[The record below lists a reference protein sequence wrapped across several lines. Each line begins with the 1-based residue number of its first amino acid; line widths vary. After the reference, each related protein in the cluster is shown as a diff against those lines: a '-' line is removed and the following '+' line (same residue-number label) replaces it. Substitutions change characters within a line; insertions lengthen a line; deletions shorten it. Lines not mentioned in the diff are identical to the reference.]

1 MFELKELKLRMPEAE
16 VVIHPESP
24 ASVIELADFVGST
37 SQMINFVASSKK
49 KKFIIGTDNGLIHMM
64 KKKAPDK
71 QFFEAPTAGNGAT
84 CKSCAHC
91 PWMEMNDLRDIL
103 VTLRDGKNEILVPK
117 KISYSARES
126 IEKMLAFNQLQDVS
140 ENRKTL

>member
-1 MFELKELKLRMPEAE
+1 MPDAE

-37 SQMINFVASSKK
+37 SQMINFVVSSNKE
-49 KKFIIGTDNGLIHMM
+49 KFIIGTDNGLIHMM

-103 VTLRDGKNEILVPK
+103 AVLRDGQNEILVPK
-117 KISYSARES
+117 EISYSARKS
-126 IEKMLAFNQLQDVS
+126 IEKMLAFNQLKHVPK
-140 ENRKTL
+140 NRKTL